1 MDGTDVE
8 IEEYEEIVGNWD
20 QASVREGTTD
30 FRAVSIQD
38 PTTDEQF
45 NSMTRTERPALR
57 PVYENLA
64 DSTTESHLVVVK
76 AAPELGAG
84 LTNPQYAEIQ
94 NKKTSQSS
102 QKSTSWRSCMAAGI
116 QTIRNLFDWSASAIE
131 EVPRE

>member
-45 NSMTRTERPALR
+45 NSMTHTERPALR
-57 PVYENLA
+57 PTEMSFAGEPN
-64 DSTTESHLVVVK
+64 ESHSVVVK
-76 AAPELGAG
+76 ISSYNIDDEDIHQVEM
-84 LTNPQYAEIQ
+84 QYD
-94 NKKTSQSS
+94 
-102 QKSTSWRSCMAAGI
+102 
-116 QTIRNLFDWSASAIE
+116 RNT
-131 EVPRE
+131 R

>member
-57 PVYENLA
+57 PTERSFAGEQN
-64 DSTTESHLVVVK
+64 ESHSVVVK
-76 AAPELGAG
+76 RCKNICDRMEHAMRF
-84 LTNPQYAEIQ
+84 IH
-94 NKKTSQSS
+94 SRI
-102 QKSTSWRSCMAAGI
+102 WVD
-116 QTIRNLFDWSASAIE
+116 RNG
-131 EVPRE
+131 

>member
-45 NSMTRTERPALR
+45 NSMTHTERPALR
-57 PVYENLA
+57 PTEGSFAGEQN
-64 DSTTESHLVVVK
+64 ESHSVVVK
-76 AAPELGAG
+76 HLRTLRGK
-84 LTNPQYAEIQ
+84 
-94 NKKTSQSS
+94 NK
-102 QKSTSWRSCMAAGI
+102 
-116 QTIRNLFDWSASAIE
+116 F
-131 EVPRE
+131 